1 MPDTITT
8 RRMER
13 SDVDQVL
20 DLLRA
25 ALGEPP
31 LLKRTP
37 DLLGWKHFDNPFGES
52 IALVACSGS
61 RIVGL
66 RAFMRWEL
74 VTPEGTVLRCLRAVD
89 TATHPEFERRGIFR
103 RLTEEAV
110 EEATADGVD
119 MIFNTP
125 NAKSGAGYLSMGWEQ
140 VGDIGVMVRPTRH
153 VFSGH
158 QDDEATTSVQTST
171 LEDRAPLGLRTPR
184 SLRYLTWRFNSHPSA
199 RYHEVSD
206 GAGSVAILRNNT
218 RRGRSELL
226 VADLFGDRPQ
236 TAIRRARRL
245 SRSSYLAA
253 WFSAHSPERSAC
265 LRAGLMP
272 VPGVR
277 ALTLMAR
284 PLQDF
289 GFDVRSMSAWD
300 LALSDLELL

>member
-1 MPDTITT
+1 MD
-8 RRMER
+8 R

-37 DLLGWKHFDNPFGES
+37 ELFGWKHFDNPFGES
-52 IALVACSGS
+52 IVLVACSGS

-74 VTPEGTVLRCLRAVD
+74 TTPGGSTLRCVRAVD
-89 TATHPEFERRGIFR
+89 TATDPEFERRGIFR

-110 EEATADGVD
+110 EEATSDGVD

-125 NAKSGAGYLSMGWEQ
+125 NAKSGAGYLSMGWEH
-140 VGDIGVMVRPTRH
+140 VGDIGVMARPTRH
-153 VFSGH
+153 FFNGR
-158 QDDEATTSVQTST
+158 DGDGETTPVDPAR
-171 LEDRAPLGLRTPR
+171 LLDRAPLGLRTPR
-184 SLRYLTWRFNSHPSA
+184 SVPYLTWRFNSHPTA
-199 RYHEVSD
+199 RYHEVRD
-206 GAGSVAILRNNT
+206 GDSVAILRRNT

-226 VADLFGDRPQ
+226 VADLFGEHPHS
-236 TAIRRARRL
+236 AVRRARRL
-245 SRSSYLAA
+245 SRSSYIAA
-253 WFSAHSPERSAC
+253 WFSARSPERSAC
-265 LRAGLMP
+265 LRAGLVT
-272 VPGVR
+272 VPGVK

>member
-1 MPDTITT
+1 MPETITT

-13 SDVDQVL
+13 SDVDSVL
-20 DLLRA
+20 ELLRA

-37 DLLGWKHFDNPFGES
+37 ELFSWKHFDNPFGES

-74 VTPEGTVLRCLRAVD
+74 VTPEGVVQRCVRAVD

-110 EEATADGVD
+110 EEAIADGVD

-153 VFSGH
+153 LFSS
-158 QDDEATTSVQTST
+158 QRDEGETTPVQTSG
-171 LEDRAPLGLRTPR
+171 LQDREPLGLRTHR
-184 SLRYLTWRFNSHPSA
+184 SLPYLTWRFNSHPTA
-199 RYHEVSD
+199 RYHEVRD
-206 GAGSVAILRNNT
+206 DGSVAVLRRNT

-226 VADLFGDRPQ
+226 VADLFGKRPHA
-236 TAIRRARRL
+236 AIRRARRL
-245 SRSSYLAA
+245 SRSNYLAT

-265 LRAGLMP
+265 RRAGLMP

-284 PLQDF
+284 PLKDF
-289 GFDVRSMSAWD
+289 EFDVRSMSAWD